1 MTVLP
6 HSGWGGLFPT
16 SVWGPKAQQP
26 GQQPA
31 PELRLRGLVLPGV
44 DGAEETAILGEALVP
59 GGGGSLGF
67 QLVDLE
73 AAEGAHLWGR
83 PLSPK
88 GAIGPAGQWE
98 IQVQLKSIL
107 FSRAWLKQRPSHSQ
121 AWRCVH
127 YASSP
132 GDTPMP
138 GFVSAGGLEGVLQWE
153 QGKPCLTL
161 ATCHR
166 S

>member
-44 DGAEETAILGEALVP
+44 DGAEETAVLGEALVP

-107 FSRAWLKQRPSHSQ
+107 FSRAW
-121 AWRCVH
+121 
-127 YASSP
+127 
-132 GDTPMP
+132 
-138 GFVSAGGLEGVLQWE
+138 
-153 QGKPCLTL
+153 
-161 ATCHR
+161 
-166 S
+166 